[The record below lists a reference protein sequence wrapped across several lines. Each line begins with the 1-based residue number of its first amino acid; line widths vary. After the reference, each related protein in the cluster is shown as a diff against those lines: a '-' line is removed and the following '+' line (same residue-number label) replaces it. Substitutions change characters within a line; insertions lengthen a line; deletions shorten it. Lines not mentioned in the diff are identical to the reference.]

1 MNNKSHNQFPLV
13 LFVLSISVALVVLP
27 TRAEECLLKSRV
39 SDFPPQYY
47 KSEFGEWHGM
57 GVELTRVLVDESGC
71 QVKFVE
77 GPWFR
82 SLLEMKSGDLDIM
95 MNLSITEERKEFM
108 HFIGPMRDETILLAT
123 KGEPNFEYRTLDDFL
138 RLEKPV
144 GILKGAYYGQAF
156 QERFDADPA
165 FKSQFS
171 QIAKNELMMQMLNRG
186 RLSGLLEDKYS
197 LVWMKRNL
205 RSSSEF
211 KFHNVPV
218 NQDWVYFGLSKK
230 SVSDE
235 LLSRLRDAYQRANKK
250 GEFKKIMSRYS
261 QL

>member
-1 MNNKSHNQFPLV
+1 MNVSLNQSLQILFALAILLV
-13 LFVLSISVALVVLP
+13 AVVLP
-27 TRAEECLLKSRV
+27 VSGDECVLKSRV

-82 SLLEMKSGDLDIM
+82 SLLEMRSGDLDIM

-123 KGEPNFEYRTLDDFL
+123 KGESNFEYQKLDDFL
-138 RLEKPV
+138 KLKKPV

-156 QERFDADPA
+156 QERFDADPV

-197 LVWMKRNL
+197 LIWMKRNL
-205 RSSSEF
+205 KPSAEF
-211 KFHNVPV
+211 QFHSVPV

-230 SVSDE
+230 SVSNK
-235 LLSRLRDAYQRANKK
+235 LLARLRDAYQRAKQN
-250 GEFKKIMSRYS
+250 GNFKKIMNRYS